1 MKETLNLSWKPKN
14 MSRKKR
20 FRGQIFQNWMSPVL
34 FNFIKYQVDV
44 YHMVQVS
51 RFFRQSPELLTVL
64 PIFWI
69 KKSSPKFL
77 IFWDIFFL
85 LRTRVCLIRFMYPAL
100 TFSDFVLSVYFPFV
114 LLPFCLALF
123 SFSYQRSHFLENS
136 ILPNICD
143 PFFMLPNFCCYSQ
156 DPQ

>member
-1 MKETLNLSWKPKN
+1 

-51 RFFRQSPELLTVL
+51 RFFWQSPELLTVL

-69 KKSSPKFL
+69 KRSSPKFL

-114 LLPFCLALF
+114 SLPFCLA
-123 SFSYQRSHFLENS
+123 SFSLNYRRPHFLKNS
-136 ILPNICD
+136 ILSNISYLFSVLAH
-143 PFFMLPNFCCYSQ
+143 FFCYS
-156 DPQ
+156 